1 MSEPRPLSRRPLIAA
16 LAALS
21 LAAPSLASAAP
32 KGKSKGG
39 TVTVNTKP
47 IVESPGGGWKVL
59 LTIKLPR
66 KPATPHQTF
75 RFVFAPLVI
84 YETYVDDSGPG
95 EKTRAIPQGKDVQP
109 NVETMD
115 VGFSDARGDLYDTTK
130 FDFTIRRDRGFFAG
144 EYQLEVSDGE
154 GDRVGQPLTLK
165 LEGKNEVVD
174 RRTMMLQGNVGPKK
188 PPPGAAS
195 GAPAPAAPTG
205 NEAAAPPLEGAVPR
219 AEDMGPD
226 GPPPVEKKG
235 GCGCSVPGS
244 ADAPSTSPALLAL
257 AAVLGLARRPKRR
270 RAPPA
275 PPAG

>member
-1 MSEPRPLSRRPLIAA
+1 MSERRPLSRRPLIAA

-21 LAAPSLASAAP
+21 LAAPSFAYAA
-32 KGKSKGG
+32 KGKGKGG

-47 IVESPGGGWKVL
+47 IVESGGGWKVL
-59 LTIKLPR
+59 LTIKLPH

-75 RFVFAPLVI
+75 RFVFVPLVI

-115 VGFSDARGDLYDTTK
+115 VGFSDARGDVFDTTK

-154 GDRVGQPLTLK
+154 GERLGQTLSLK

-188 PPPGAAS
+188 PPAAS
-195 GAPAPAAPTG
+195 SAAPPPASPG
-205 NEAAAPPLEGAVPR
+205 NEAASPALEGAVPR
-219 AEDMGPD
+219 PEDMGPD
-226 GPPPVEKKG
+226 GPPSVEKKG

-244 ADAPSTSPALLAL
+244 VEAPAAPTALLAL
-257 AAVLGLARRPKRR
+257 AAVLGVGR
-270 RAPPA
+270 RARPRKGERSA
-275 PPAG
+275 PKG